1 MSNLVF
7 IRPVFIGIFAFMTL
21 GCSAGNAADEALDA
35 AVSPDEGAA
44 PLVAKDNT
52 SRLTA
57 ISELNF
63 TRRDKDGAAP
73 GFDLDGV
80 VSVKDNTESCGHAD
94 FVTPAG
100 DEGIDNQLAILTP
113 ALDAIGLS
121 AVQDLIQGAIEDGGL
136 LIVFQIQG
144 IDDRVNDE
152 DVSLTLRLGAGTPL
166 LGTNGILLS
175 GQTFHVHADDPDL
188 AAPRAWIADGVVQT
202 DPFDFKLPIRV
213 FDQHYALEIKEG
225 RIRARLGFDG
235 GLTEGVLGG
244 GVPLSNLMDIAVQA
258 DKKAKGILEGVSALI
273 ANIGDLKP
281 DANGECQQ
289 MSAALSFN
297 AVSMF
302 FFQEALPQ

>member
-1 MSNLVF
+1 MNKF
-7 IRPVFIGIFAFMTL
+7 VFIGLLAF
-21 GCSAGNAADEALDA
+21 GCSAGDATDEQPDAMVSADGGGTAL
-35 AVSPDEGAA
+35 VE
-44 PLVAKDNT
+44 KDNT

-80 VSVKDNTESCGHAD
+80 VSVKGNTESCGHAD
-94 FVTPAG
+94 FVTPEG
-100 DEGIDNQLAILTP
+100 EEGIDNQLAILTP
-113 ALDAIGLS
+113 ALDVIGLS

-136 LIVFQIQG
+136 LIVFQIEG
-144 IDDRVNDE
+144 IDDPVNDE

-175 GQTFHVHADDPDL
+175 GQTFHVHEEDPYL
-188 AAPRAWIADGVVQT
+188 AAPRAWIKDGMLQT

-213 FDQHYALEIKEG
+213 FDQHYALEIKDG

-258 DKKAKGILEGVSALI
+258 DMKARGVLEGVSTLI
-273 ANIGDLKP
+273 ADIGDLKP
-281 DANGECQQ
+281 DANGDCQE

-302 FFQEALPQ
+302 FFQEDAQ